1 MNLKINKLIFYTFVQ
16 VEKYK
21 NPMSSIHSTNNF
33 ENTNNATQSRDEE
46 IARLLAQIEILK
58 QEKEKAEQEKQK
70 IQLEHKKQQKQTK
83 NQVQEFLKQKI
94 AFFRPEHNPTIF
106 DDLESS
112 NLEMSNK
119 LVAGLIQSGKSNVI
133 CGLALYLTR
142 GLGLSVVV
150 LLRNYNAD
158 YEQLRSKFE
167 AEYDTIPFYAGDRT
181 QLRHMFKGDPKVI
194 ICIENE
200 KQMIR
205 LDEEINRHNPPFV
218 LIADEVD
225 SVCYKADETGQRI
238 MAFESIKS
246 KSSQFI
252 GVTATSYV
260 MLYKEH
266 LLTNRAI
273 YRVPVDPCYK
283 GIDYLIGTNS
293 IEELPNNFDFKLGTV
308 TPAVWE
314 LSEDMEKFYT
324 RIANVPPF
332 EEKEADGRATRQ
344 PVIVL
349 QTTET
354 EIKKQFQC
362 MGALA
367 RHPVFKKEF
376 SIIVYNGEGVYLYS
390 PQRLD
395 NEIIG
400 DEGEPTEGIVPS
412 DRYSHYISDCN
423 VLHFKKA
430 GIKHA
435 LQYFKNRAQTPS
447 HIIIIAGLMVGRGL
461 NIVSSDYQWHL
472 THQILRVSDN
482 ADISDLIQK
491 LRLLGIFRDSL
502 PLRLFLTKREATNLK
517 KGHFLHNTLL
527 NGAENHETLAVMPEL
542 VEEIGMPAGHI
553 PRRRTTKKCMEPNW
567 NEIVEEKK
575 EDVVDGEYY
584 CVLPEKLAPR
594 EKDIYTYTLEF
605 LQDKKNKWI
614 PRNQVVEFVAGFTEN
629 VQAVQ
634 AHLKNICYRSDRSNK
649 TQTET
654 CSGLLFKKEGN
665 RWFLRLN

>member
-1 MNLKINKLIFYTFVQ
+1 VI
-16 VEKYK
+16 
-21 NPMSSIHSTNNF
+21 PSH
-33 ENTNNATQSRDEE
+33 DEE
-46 IARLLAQIEILK
+46 IARLLAQIEMLK
-58 QEKEKAEQEKQK
+58 QEKEKAEKEKQKIEQEKQQ
-70 IQLEHKKQQKQTK
+70 IQLEHKNRQKQTK

-106 DDLESS
+106 EDLESQ
-112 NLEMSNK
+112 NIEMSNK

-158 YEQLRSKFE
+158 YEQLRNKFE
-167 AEYDTIPFYAGDRT
+167 VEYDTIPFYAGNRT

-205 LDEEINRHNPPFV
+205 LDEEINKLNPPFV

-252 GVTATSYV
+252 GVTATSYI

-293 IEELPNNFDFKLGTV
+293 IEELPNNFDFKLKTI

-314 LSEDMEKFYT
+314 LSEDMEQFYT
-324 RIANVPPF
+324 RIANIAPF
-332 EEKEADGRATRQ
+332 EEKEVGSATHQ

-390 PQRLD
+390 PHRLD

-400 DEGEPTEGIVPS
+400 DEGELTEGVLPN

-435 LQYFKNRAQTPS
+435 LQYFKNREQTPS

-527 NGAENHETLAVMPEL
+527 NGAEHYEALGAMPEL
-542 VEEIGMPAGHI
+542 VEEIEMPAGHI
-553 PRRRTTKKCMEPNW
+553 PRRRTTKKCAEPSW

-575 EDVVDGEYY
+575 EDVVDDSEWGIQHMIRNLRKRIDEQRDTIVYKILKL
-584 CVLPEKLAPR
+584 VLKTGAQPRLNIENECGILNWTHYIRWNKRTTDYQVLLPVANDLWDINPAIVEALKLANL
-594 EKDIYTYTLEF
+594 Y
-605 LQDKKNKWI
+605 NKI
-614 PRNQVVEFVAGFTEN
+614 INE
-629 VQAVQ
+629 
-634 AHLKNICYRSDRSNK
+634 
-649 TQTET
+649 
-654 CSGLLFKKEGN
+654 
-665 RWFLRLN
+665 

>member
-1 MNLKINKLIFYTFVQ
+1 
-16 VEKYK
+16 
-21 NPMSSIHSTNNF
+21 MSTTCSIRSTAF
-33 ENTNNATQSRDEE
+33 TSPTNSVHVIPSHDEE

-58 QEKEKAEQEKQK
+58 QEKQQ
-70 IQLEHKKQQKQTK
+70 IQLEQKNQQKQTK
-83 NQVQEFLKQKI
+83 NEVQEFLKQKI

-112 NLEMSNK
+112 DLEVSNK
-119 LVAGLIQSGKSNVI
+119 LIAGLIQSGKSNVI

-167 AEYDTIPFYAGDRT
+167 SEYDTIPFYAGDRT

-205 LDEEINRHNPPFV
+205 LDEEINKLNPSFV

-293 IEELPNNFDFKLGTV
+293 IEELPNNFDFKLKTI

-314 LSEDMEKFYT
+314 LSEDMEQFYT
-324 RIANVPPF
+324 RIANIAPF
-332 EEKEADGRATRQ
+332 EEKEVGGNATHQ

-400 DEGEPTEGIVPS
+400 DEGELTEGILPN

-435 LQYFKNRAQTPS
+435 LQYFKNREQTPS

-491 LRLLGIFRDSL
+491 LRLLGIFKDSL

-527 NGAENHETLAVMPEL
+527 NGAEHYEALGVMPEL
-542 VEEIGMPAGHI
+542 VEEIEMPAGHI
-553 PRRRTTKKCMEPNW
+553 PRRRTTKKCAEPSW
-567 NEIVEEKK
+567 NEIVEE
-575 EDVVDGEYY
+575 VVSKDNDKHIGEVYSRLHSTKTSFLQTFLRKIDPTKVYSFDELCNLAKSSGYQQPAQIIRSLCSEQNTFTIWIFMKDGENW
-584 CVLPEKLAPR
+584 CVRPNLR
-594 EKDIYTYTLEF
+594 EEW
-605 LQDKKNKWI
+605 N
-614 PRNQVVEFVAGFTEN
+614 
-629 VQAVQ
+629 
-634 AHLKNICYRSDRSNK
+634 
-649 TQTET
+649 
-654 CSGLLFKKEGN
+654 
-665 RWFLRLN
+665 